1 MRRRT
6 MLGTGAAAMA
16 LGGIGRARAATT
28 LRVMSYN
35 TYFAGG
41 MLEPPAP
48 FERTI
53 EAIRAAGADIVG
65 LQEMRAE
72 NPEDDGATAIGPS
85 VAPRI
90 AAALG
95 WHLLEQ
101 DGHPEALWA
110 NAIVSRLPIR
120 GATPA
125 GLGAAIE
132 VEGRTVHLYNI
143 HLPDAPYQPYQ
154 LKGIPYGDHPFITT
168 EAEAIRFAQ
177 AARGAGIRLLLEDL
191 KAAADSAAVFVT
203 GDFNEPSHR
212 DWTARAAAIGR
223 HPIAVRWPTTL
234 ALEEIGFVDAYRA
247 IHPDEIA
254 KPGFTWT
261 PTTRPDDPE
270 DHHDRIDFVLARGP
284 GLEVVD
290 AAIVGEHAEV
300 AEIVVSPWPSDHR
313 AVVAGFRFWALR

>member
-6 MLGTGAAAMA
+6 VLGAAAAGMA
-16 LGGIGRARAATT
+16 LAGMRRARAATT

-53 EAIRAAGADIVG
+53 EAIRAAGADLVG

-72 NPEDDGATAIGPS
+72 NPADNGATAIGPS

-90 AAALG
+90 ATALG
-95 WHLLEQ
+95 WDLLEQ
-101 DGHPEALWA
+101 DGHPDALWA
-110 NAIVSRLPIR
+110 NAIVSRFPIR
-120 GATPA
+120 GATPG

-132 VEGRTVHLYNI
+132 VEGRTIHLYNI

-154 LKGIPYGDHPFITT
+154 LLNIPYGDHPFITT
-168 EAEAIRFAQ
+168 EAEAVRFAQ
-177 AARGAGIRLLLEDL
+177 EARGAGTRRLLEDL
-191 KAAADSAAVFVT
+191 EAAAGSAAVFVT

-212 DWTARAAAIGR
+212 DWTARAAAAGR

-234 ALEEIGFVDAYRA
+234 ALEEAGFVDAYRA
-247 IHPDEIA
+247 VHPDEIA
-254 KPGFTWT
+254 KPAFTWT

-270 DHHDRIDFVLARGP
+270 DHHDRIDFVFARGP
-284 GLEVVD
+284 GLVVTD
-290 AAIVGEHAEV
+290 AAIVGESSEV
-300 AEIVVSPWPSDHR
+300 AEIVVDPWPSDHR
-313 AVVAGFRFWALR
+313 AVVAECRF